1 MGSNSLKP
9 GDVISCGRDEFR
21 DLRRTLK
28 KEGYEISCRMKDQTA
43 RSKGYLIRILGKSE
57 GIREGAPEDKA
68 KIIEMLLPVLQ
79 QTRAGGDLTDLTYS
93 KEEEE
98 EVETVKARYEHGGMV
113 SSVYV
118 DVTGD
123 SGIAMIKDVLRRI
136 K

>member
-1 MGSNSLKP
+1 MESNSLKP
-9 GDVISCGRDEFR
+9 GDVISCGMDEFR

-43 RSKGYLIRILGKSE
+43 RSKGYLIRILGKSD
-57 GIREGAPEDKA
+57 GIQEEAPEDKA
-68 KIIEMLLPVLQ
+68 RIIEMLLPVLQ
-79 QTRAGGDLTDLTYS
+79 QTRAGADLTDMTYLK
-93 KEEEE
+93 KEEEGA
-98 EVETVKARYEHGGMV
+98 ETVKARYEHGGMV

>member
-43 RSKGYLIRILGKSE
+43 RSKGYLIRILSKSD
-57 GIREGAPEDKA
+57 GIQEEALEDKA
-68 KIIEMLLPVLQ
+68 RIIEMLLPVLQ
-79 QTRAGGDLTDLTYS
+79 QTRAGADLTDLTYS
-93 KEEEE
+93 KKEEDGA
-98 EVETVKARYEHGGMV
+98 ETVKVRFEHGGMV